1 MTISTSNAPPGER
14 PRADLAAL
22 DAAAPPPPT
31 PPAGSPSRAGTEVP
45 RSLWSRFIILMLCLA
60 VVTTT
65 LAFGTVH
72 SWSLG
77 LFQLSAALV
86 FVLWM
91 MDAWRTRVLRVS
103 RNFLQLP
110 LLGFAA
116 LGLFQLLMTGGAPPD
131 AASLSASASAR
142 GLTFDPNATRVV
154 LIQLAGLVVY
164 FAAALAFIDSPRRLR
179 LVARFV
185 VIFGFLLA
193 VYGMMQHFINPSTI
207 FWVREPK
214 QAEPFGPYINRH
226 HFAGYMELVLA
237 MPLGLMFAGAVDR
250 ARILL
255 YAFAAA
261 MMAIALVLTNSRGG
275 MLSMVCEILFLAII
289 AATVRG
295 RRRRGDEPEDRRTR
309 VRAAAVRL
317 GLGFAMIIA
326 VFVGVLY
333 FGGDEAFT
341 RLVGTVDSSDPT
353 TGRTH
358 FWRGTVEIIKDHP
371 LTGTGLGAFS
381 AAYPRYDTANGNYR
395 LEQAHNDYLQILS
408 DGGIVG
414 GLLGLAFVVWLFRT
428 ALKRMQTH
436 DKLRRGVALGA
447 LSGCAGVLVHSF
459 FDFTLHTTA
468 NGLMFLLLAALAT
481 LNGRV
486 EEPETQGRR
495 KRRRRRRTHEDPTAQ
510 GEARG
515 AHEGVAV
522 VGDSHEGERAAGAAD
537 AAAATMAGL

>member
-14 PRADLAAL
+14 PRADLATL
-22 DAAAPPPPT
+22 DAAAPPSPT
-31 PPAGSPSRAGTEVP
+31 PPALVASEVP
-45 RSLWSRFIILMLCLA
+45 RSIWSRFIILMLCIA

-77 LFQLSAALV
+77 AFQLSAAVV
-86 FVLWM
+86 FALWM
-91 MDAWRTRVLRVS
+91 LDAWRTRVLRVS
-103 RNFLQLP
+103 KNFLQLP

-116 LGLFQLLMTGGAPPD
+116 LGLFQLLLTGGAIPD
-131 AASLSASASAR
+131 AAGHASGQTAHAF
-142 GLTFDPNATRVV
+142 TFDPYATRVV
-154 LIQLAGLVVY
+154 LLQLAGLIVY
-164 FAAALAFIDSPRRLR
+164 FSAALAFIDSPRRLR
-179 LVARFV
+179 LVARL
-185 VIFGFLLA
+185 VIVFGFLLA
-193 VYGMMQHFINPSTI
+193 VYGLMQHFVNPRTI

-237 MPLGLMFAGAVDR
+237 MPLGLLFAGAIERERV
-250 ARILL
+250 LL
-255 YAFAAA
+255 YAFASAI
-261 MMAIALVLTNSRGG
+261 MAIALVMTNSRGG
-275 MLSMVCEILFLAII
+275 MLSMVCEILFLAVV
-289 AATVRG
+289 AAAVRA
-295 RRRRGDEPEDRRTR
+295 RRRRGEEQEDRATR
-309 VRAAAVRL
+309 VRAAATRV
-317 GLGFAMIIA
+317 GLGFAMIVA

-333 FGGDEAFT
+333 FGGDEALT
-341 RLVGTVDSSDPT
+341 RLLGTVDSSDPT

-358 FWRGTVEIIKDHP
+358 FWSGTVEIIKDHP
-371 LTGTGLGAFS
+371 LTGAGLGAFS

-408 DGGIVG
+408 DGGVVG
-414 GLLGLAFVVWLFRT
+414 GLLGLAFVVWLFVA
-428 ALKRMQTH
+428 ALRRMQTR
-436 DKLRRGVALGA
+436 DKMRRGVALGA

-459 FDFTLHTTA
+459 FDFTLHTAA

-495 KRRRRRRTHEDPTAQ
+495 KRRRRRRTHEGSALQDEVQVTH
-510 GEARG
+510 G
-515 AHEGVAV
+515 GVAAV
-522 VGDSHEGERAAGAAD
+522 ESERASGASG